1 MERRDFLKGMAA
13 TGMLAA
19 TSARANTSSSDIDR
33 HVIKI
38 RAFDYDGVRL
48 HHSRWNDQYLHARE
62 FYFNVSD
69 DDILHGFRAKAGLPA
84 PGKPLGGWC
93 DQDSSTVFGQ
103 WLSGMS
109 RMYRATG
116 DQAMRDKAM
125 YLFAEFAK
133 TVGPEGDCRMD
144 VYPYEKLVCGLVDMQ
159 QYAGESRALPLLE
172 RVTAYATK
180 TFDRTRQP
188 AAPKPWEMHS
198 GKPLEWYTQPENLF
212 RAYQLTGNKE
222 FKDFAEV
229 WLYESYWDKFSGT
242 SSPPDAAGVHA
253 YSHVN
258 SFSSASMRY
267 AVTGDPAHLRVV
279 ENAYDFLQNTQ
290 CYATGGYGPVE
301 RIMPSGSL
309 GRALDYQ
316 LNSFETPCGSW
327 AGFKM
332 SRYLMQFTGKARYG
346 DWAERLLYNGIGS
359 ALQINGNGRHFYYA
373 DYRVGGGVKVFS
385 RNAYTCCSGTYIQDV
400 ADFHNLIYYKD
411 DSSLYV
417 NLYVPSD
424 VTWNRSDGTVRLVQD
439 TRYPE
444 AETSTLTLQTNGS
457 MRFPLRMRIPEW
469 AKGASLKVNGA
480 PHQTSCEPGAWAT
493 VDRVWNSGDKVEITI
508 PLRMRWQAVD
518 AQHPHRVALVRGPV
532 VLVQDGMI
540 HEPIFK
546 LPENDD
552 GLNKY
557 LVADNEEGPGVFRF
571 APPDGSKVMAKFRP
585 FYSVGGDYYYRMYF
599 DLDKLPVVL
608 WQ

>member
-1 MERRDFLKGMAA
+1 MERREFLKG
-13 TGMLAA
+13 LAA
-19 TSARANTSSSDIDR
+19 AGVLASFPARATTSPSDIDPR
-33 HVIKI
+33 VKKI
-38 RAFDYDGVRL
+38 SAFDYEGVRL
-48 HHSRWNDQYLHARE
+48 HDSRWNDQYVHARE
-62 FYFNVSD
+62 FYFKVSN
-69 DDILHGFRAKAGLPA
+69 DDILQGFRTQAGLPA

-93 DQDSSTVFGQ
+93 EQDSSTVFGQ

-116 DQAMRDKAM
+116 DQAMCEKAA
-125 YLFAEFAK
+125 YLLAEFSK
-133 TVGPEGDCRMD
+133 TVGPDGNCSMN
-144 VYPYEKLVCGLVDMQ
+144 VYPYEKLVCGLVDMHL
-159 QYAGESRALPLLE
+159 YAGDSGAIPLLE
-172 RVTAYATK
+172 RVTAYAAK

-198 GKPLEWYTQPENLF
+198 GKPLEWYTQPENLY
-212 RAYQLTGNKE
+212 RAYQLTGNKQYRE
-222 FKDFAEV
+222 FAEV
-229 WLYESYWDKFSGT
+229 WHYHSYWNKFANT
-242 SSPPDAAGVHA
+242 SSPTDASGVHA

-301 RIMPSGSL
+301 RIMPPGSL

-359 ALQINGNGRHFYYA
+359 ALRINGKGRHFYYA
-373 DYRVGGGVKVFS
+373 DYRVGGGVKIFS
-385 RNAYTCCSGTYIQDV
+385 RNPYTCCSGSYIQDV
-400 ADFHNLIYYKD
+400 VDFHNLIYYHD

-417 NLYVPSD
+417 NLYVPSE
-424 VTWNRSDGTVRLVQD
+424 VTWKHGGGTVKLMQE

-444 AETSTLTLQTNGS
+444 AETSTLTLQTDRG
-457 MRFPLRMRIPEW
+457 RTFPLKMRIPEW
-469 AKGASLKVNGA
+469 AEGASLKVNGQPYPTA
-480 PHQTSCEPGAWAT
+480 CQPGTWAT
-493 VDRVWNSGDKVEITI
+493 VDRAWNSGDKVEITI

-518 AQHPHRVALVRGPV
+518 AQHPHRAAVVRGPV

-540 HEPIFK
+540 HEPMFK

-552 GLNKY
+552 DLNKY
-557 LVADNEEGPGVFRF
+557 LVADEEGPGVFRF
-571 APPDGSKVMAKFRP
+571 APPDGSNVMAKFRP
-585 FYSVGGDYYYRMYF
+585 FYSVIGDYYYRMYF